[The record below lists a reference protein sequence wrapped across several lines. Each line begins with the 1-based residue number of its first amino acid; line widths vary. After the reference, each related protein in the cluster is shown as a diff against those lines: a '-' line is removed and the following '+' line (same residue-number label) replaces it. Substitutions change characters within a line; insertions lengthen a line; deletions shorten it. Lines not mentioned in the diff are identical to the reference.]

1 MLKVNNMK
9 VNLHWMYVDLE
20 TTGQAE
26 IDDRR
31 KPRAVASEG
40 IINEQQTD
48 NWEDG
53 IVTNKYSRFEVVGT
67 RKESSNE
74 DDKKR
79 YDKMTRNIG
88 SNRVY

>member
-1 MLKVNNMK
+1 MN
-9 VNLHWMYVDLE
+9 VNLLDWMYVDLE
-20 TTGQAE
+20 TAGQAE
-26 IDDRR
+26 IDDWR
-31 KPRAVASEG
+31 KPRAVESEG

-53 IVTNKYSRFEVVGT
+53 IVTNKSSRFEVVGT

-79 YDKMTRNIG
+79 YDKMTRNFG